1 MVFVPSRFA
10 FPKGDLTVSDLK
22 GGNNVKGK
30 FNKVVLAYSGGL
42 DTSVIVPWLKENYG
56 CEVITFT
63 ADLGQG
69 DDEMLGLEEKAIA
82 SGASKAYIVDLREE
96 FLTEYAFPTMQA
108 GAIYERL
115 YLLGTSFARPVTA
128 KYLVQVADKEG
139 ADAVAH
145 GCTGKGND
153 QVRFELSVKALN
165 PYLEV
170 IAPWREWDIRS
181 REDALAFARAHNV
194 PVAATETSMYSRDR
208 NLWHLSHE
216 GGMLED
222 PWLEPEEE
230 LFCIT
235 AAPQD
240 APAEPHYLTIHFEQ
254 GVPAAI
260 DGVTMG
266 PVELLTELNK
276 LGGTH
281 GIGRVDLVENRLVGM
296 KSRGVYETPGGTILY
311 TAHQGLETI
320 CLDRETLHYKQLVG
334 HRYAE
339 LVYYGWWFTPLREA
353 LDAFVAKTEERV
365 TGTVRLKLYKGNC
378 TVVGRKSPFSLYRE
392 DFATFGQDNV
402 YHQNDAE
409 GFINLFGLPLKV
421 KALVDHEYGRAAVHT
436 ADYGKIQ
443 RD

>member
-1 MVFVPSRFA
+1 M
-10 FPKGDLTVSDLK
+10 
-22 GGNNVKGK
+22 KGK
-30 FNKVVLAYSGGL
+30 FDKVVLAYSGGL

-56 CEVITFT
+56 CEVVTFT

-69 DDEMLGLEEKAIA
+69 AGELEGLEEKAVA
-82 SGASKAYIVDLREE
+82 SGASEAYIVDLREE
-96 FLTEYAFPTMQA
+96 FLKEYAFPTMQA
-108 GAIYERL
+108 GAVYERQ

-128 KYLVQVADKEG
+128 KYLVQVAEKVG

-181 REDALAFARAHNV
+181 REDALAYARAHDV
-194 PVAATETSMYSRDR
+194 PVAATEKSIYSRDR
-208 NLWHLSHE
+208 NIWHLSHE

-222 PWLEPEEE
+222 PWVEPDEEM
-230 LFCIT
+230 FCIT
-235 AAPQD
+235 TAPEAAPD
-240 APAEPHYLTIHFEQ
+240 ESHYLELDFEQ
-254 GVPAAI
+254 GVPVAV
-260 DGVTMG
+260 DGQAMG
-266 PVELLTELNK
+266 PVELLTALNE
-276 LGGTH
+276 LGGAH

-311 TAHQGLETI
+311 IAHQALESI
-320 CLDRETLHYKQLVG
+320 CLDRETLHYKELVG

-339 LVYYGWWFTPLREA
+339 LVYYGWWFTPLREG

-365 TGTVRLKLYKGNC
+365 TGAVRVKLYKGSC
-378 TVVGRKSPFSLYRE
+378 TVAGRKSPFSLYRE
-392 DFATFGQDNV
+392 DFATFSRDNV

-421 KALVDHEYGRAAVHT
+421 RALVDHEYGRAAVHLPE
-436 ADYGKIQ
+436 YSKIP